1 MSQFARV
8 HYADLNS
15 RQKEN
20 YNFHLVAA
28 RLAKYGFNALR
39 LSDDFEGA
47 DFIAL
52 HIDGETLLRVQL
64 KGRLCFDKKYYGK
77 GLHIAFRDLEAIYVY
92 PHDELREEIRTLGMD
107 HSSRSERWLIE
118 GSRSW
123 PQIPKN
129 MRPLLEKYKL

>member
-1 MSQFARV
+1 MTFDKIEYATLNAR
-8 HYADLNS
+8 
-15 RQKEN
+15 QQEN
-20 YNFHLVAA
+20 FNFHKIAA
-28 RLAKYGFNALR
+28 RLADYGYNALR

-77 GLHIAFRDLEAIYVY
+77 GLHIAFRDGDDVYVY
-92 PHDELREEIRTLGMD
+92 PHDTLREEISQAGFD
-107 HSSRSERWLIE
+107 DKSKSEKWLQD

-123 PQIPKN
+123 PQVPNKL
-129 MRPLLEKYKL
+129 RPLLNTYKI